1 MNIFKDR
8 RFLNKKKIKKSLRL
22 VKIFNLAN
30 KILLYLAIFFNA
42 VMFFMMLNEISGFM
56 ILFVIDMY
64 FLLMI
69 LKGRKFQIE

>member
-1 MNIFKDR
+1 MSIFKDR
-8 RFLNKKKIKKSLRL
+8 KFLNTKEIKKSLRL

-42 VMFFMMLNEISGFM
+42 VMFFMMMNEISPFM

>member
-1 MNIFKDR
+1 MSIFKDR
-8 RFLNKKKIKKSLRL
+8 KFLNKKEIKKSLRL

-30 KILLYLAIFFNA
+30 KAILYLAIFFNA
-42 VMFFMMLNEISGFM
+42 VMFFMMLNEASALG

-64 FLLMI
+64 FLLMV